1 MTLLNHTAQAVP
13 AAAWSAA
20 DELVAALAA
29 TLRQLADLLRDL
41 TDEQY
46 ACKPGGAL
54 PSSIGGHVRHNLN
67 HVTALLAALPGG
79 ALDYDRRARGTPVE
93 SDRRAGLAEVRRLE
107 HALDDIT
114 ANELPETLRISI
126 LPAPDRAP
134 VEVSSTPERELAFVL
149 SHTIH
154 HNALIAVLAAA
165 VGASTPA
172 GFGYAPS
179 TIAHRRAQQ
188 CVR

>member
-1 MTLLNHTAQAVP
+1 MTLLEHTARAVP

-29 TLRQLADLLRDL
+29 TLRQLADLLREL
-41 TDEQY
+41 TDDQY
-46 ACKPGGAL
+46 SRKPGGAL
-54 PSSIGGHVRHNLN
+54 PSSIGGHVRHNLD
-67 HVTALLAALPGG
+67 HVAALLAALPGG

-107 HALDDIT
+107 HALDGVRWH
-114 ANELPETLRISI
+114 ELPDELLLTLLAAADRPPVTVSTT
-126 LPAPDRAP
+126 PA
-134 VEVSSTPERELAFVL
+134 RELAFVL

-154 HNALIAVLAAA
+154 HNALIAVLVAA
-165 VGASTPA
+165 VGASAPS

-179 TIAHRRAQQ
+179 TIAHRGAQP